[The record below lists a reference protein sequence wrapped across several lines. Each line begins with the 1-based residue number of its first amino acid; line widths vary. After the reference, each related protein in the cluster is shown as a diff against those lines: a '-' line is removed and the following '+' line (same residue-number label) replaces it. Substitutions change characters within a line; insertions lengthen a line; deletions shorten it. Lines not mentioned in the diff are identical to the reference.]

1 MPFGLGPQRSTLVPS
16 FCTSVDVTN
25 VQVPTSCSL
34 SDFCWA
40 TAWPGSKASPNTE
53 TIRTLRRFM
62 AFLLLVFGT
71 FVGDAEPLGAA
82 PRAYR
87 ASHVVFA
94 VIERRGTEG
103 MRRDPGRSGGTVSPV
118 GGQERSPPGS
128 ARSYRRRN

>member
-34 SDFCWA
+34 SDFGWA
-40 TAWPGSKASPNTE
+40 TTLPGSKASPNTE

-62 AFLLLVFGT
+62 AFLPLLHGT
-71 FVGDAEPLGAA
+71 FVGDAEPLRTG

-87 ASHVVFA
+87 ASHVVFDL
-94 VIERRGTEG
+94 IERL
-103 MRRDPGRSGGTVSPV
+103 VH
-118 GGQERSPPGS
+118 
-128 ARSYRRRN
+128 